1 MTTERKVLGICLSNA
16 DFIRCLNSGVDNF
29 RSLNK
34 HGGCKVCRGAYNFF
48 E

>member
-16 DFIRCLNSGVDNF
+16 DFIRRLNAGVDNF
-29 RSLNK
+29 RSLNQ
-34 HGGCKVCRGAYNFF
+34 HGGCKVCLGAYSFL